1 MAGVLLPGTYNAV
14 MCRDLLGALPADRVV
29 TASWLLSFPRQD
41 GIFRV
46 SDMRDAD
53 VYKKPDRDET

>member
-1 MAGVLLPGTYNAV
+1 
-14 MCRDLLGALPADRVV
+14 
-29 TASWLLSFPRQD
+29 LLSFPRQD